1 MFSRSVV
8 CRNLS
13 PDLSQLHVYQ
23 LGDLPVPLLVMTA
36 MVLDFERRQMQASA
50 PFAKASLAACT

>member
-1 MFSRSVV
+1 MLAGWCSR
-8 CRNLS
+8 
-13 PDLSQLHVYQ
+13 Y
-23 LGDLPVPLLVMTA
+23 LPVPLLVLTA